1 MLLNVLVYADESDG
15 ASVKLGAFQGAR
27 ASNKGVAVLTGN
39 EDFYSP
45 SCFHFIYFFTYFSL
59 MVLCFVSLFMLSET
73 TMMD

>member
-1 MLLNVLVYADESDG
+1 LNVLVYADESDG
-15 ASVKLGAFQGAR
+15 ASVKLGVFQRAS

-45 SCFHFIYFFTYFSL
+45 GCFHFIYLFTYFSL
-59 MVLCFVSLFMLSET
+59 MVLCFVNLFMLSET